1 MRIVMTIHALHGGG
15 AERQIAEL
23 ANYLASQGNDVSLV
37 TLDRVENDRYRVDST
52 VQRIGLDLMGESQ
65 NLWQAFWANRRR
77 ISKLRS
83 LIQELSPD
91 VVISFTDKMNI
102 MTLSL
107 QRAIPVIVAERSD
120 PRKQRLPW
128 RWEAWRD
135 RVYPRAACIVALTNS
150 IANELKRRF
159 PKNRVIV
166 IPNAVE
172 IPGSNEHLK
181 NNSEITATIAPP
193 TPAYGKDSPKFNREI
208 RRALAVGRLSS
219 EKGFDLLLQAWSKG
233 GSDLRNWELV
243 IAGEGPERN
252 RLENEITQLKLTDSV
267 KLIGWCENITTQY
280 LQADLFI
287 LPSHYEAMSRSLL
300 EALSYSL
307 PVVVTEATDG
317 LDSLVINGTNGWLVP
332 TGNVTVLAEAI
343 VDAAGDPQRLERFG
357 EASYQ
362 LVQQHAWPNIGP
374 QWLRLIHS
382 VVEM

>member
-159 PKNRVIV
+159 PKNRVVV

-300 EALSYSL
+300 EALSHSL